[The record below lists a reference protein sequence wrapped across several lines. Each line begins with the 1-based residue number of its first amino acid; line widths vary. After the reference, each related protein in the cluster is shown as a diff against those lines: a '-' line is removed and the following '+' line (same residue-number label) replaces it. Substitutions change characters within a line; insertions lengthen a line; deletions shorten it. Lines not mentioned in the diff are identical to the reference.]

1 MESGQKLGRL
11 AGDAETVVADYF
23 VFRGHKP
30 GTRLVDQHNIRIRI
44 GYAYIN

>member
-23 VFRGHKP
+23 VFRGHK